1 MKYDELPFFDLYNIL
16 EYLNLLITTHPGLLS
31 MTPQE
36 INAMIGWAH
45 EKVDPCLYEGTEPPA
60 SVQNQL
66 SVKVVAINGFIP
78 VVEVD
83 GGDWL
88 VTMVWS
94 IEASVTGSI
103 NAFKQYFR
111 DVLPGDQVGE
121 QDNLLGGNPDNRVP
135 YNVGIHLYRSMIS

>member
-1 MKYDELPFFDLYNIL
+1 
-16 EYLNLLITTHPGLLS
+16 
-31 MTPQE
+31 
-36 INAMIGWAH
+36 MIGWTH
-45 EKVDPCLYEGTEPPA
+45 EKVDPCLYEGTTPPVT
-60 SVQNQL
+60 VQNEL
-66 SVKVVAINGFIP
+66 SVKVVSINGFIP

-94 IEASVTGSI
+94 IEASVTGSV

-111 DVLPGDQVGE
+111 EVLPGDQVGE